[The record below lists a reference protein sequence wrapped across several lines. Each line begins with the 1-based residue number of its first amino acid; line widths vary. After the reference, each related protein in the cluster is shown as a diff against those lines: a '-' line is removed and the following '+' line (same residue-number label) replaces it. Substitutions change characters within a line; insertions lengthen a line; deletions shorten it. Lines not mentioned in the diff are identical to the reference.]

1 MSRPSR
7 IPKTIR
13 PGVPPGFM
21 GAQSGRRK
29 AKRPSLGL
37 SQAEGELSHWLT
49 LRPAPSRRGGRL
61 ILRVQ
66 TVELGAI
73 GLDLR
78 LDPPRRFR
86 SARFSR
92 PTKWEVSCSPV
103 KVRVSFPVKI
113 EPRINLISLC
123 RPAPFRF
130 RNLFRLPQS
139 PPAEP
144 SRKITPDVSKGQQRY
159 NVSYGS
165 VSRAGLRRK
174 LPCCSR
180 RADGQKWA
188 PS

>member
-1 MSRPSR
+1 MALTINNRLGERLSMLARNSY
-7 IPKTIR
+7 PKAYIDECR
-13 PGVPPGFM
+13 ASID
-21 GAQSGRRK
+21 AQLAAYKALKLTSASAFERLFFNNLVVLLDRLFVHRTRGR
-29 AKRPSLGL
+29 
-37 SQAEGELSHWLT
+37 
-49 LRPAPSRRGGRL
+49 
-61 ILRVQ
+61 
-66 TVELGAI
+66 
-73 GLDLR
+73 
-78 LDPPRRFR
+78 
-86 SARFSR
+86 
-92 PTKWEVSCSPV
+92 EVSFSPV

>member
-1 MSRPSR
+1 M
-7 IPKTIR
+7 
-13 PGVPPGFM
+13 
-21 GAQSGRRK
+21 

-37 SQAEGELSHWLT
+37 SPAEGELSHWLT

-78 LDPPRRFR
+78 LDPRRFR

-92 PTKWEVSCSPV
+92 PTKWEVSFSPV

-130 RNLFRLPQS
+130 RNLFRLP
-139 PPAEP
+139 PIPAGGAV
-144 SRKITPDVSKGQQRY
+144 TQNY
-159 NVSYGS
+159 
-165 VSRAGLRRK
+165 
-174 LPCCSR
+174 
-180 RADGQKWA
+180 A
-188 PS
+188 PFV